1 MVWQTCFTC
10 TSPVPLL
17 TSVHFGFQ
25 NERKSSNG
33 YTLFP
38 IWALSHEINSHTLYT
53 MLQQNITVQNSTQ
66 NHTIFSA
73 HGPDSIFSFSA
84 ASHTPPPPQ
93 LLHWPA
99 CINACML
106 HMGLF
111 VRAHVRVCVCVC
123 VRVCEYV
130 LGNKWMDNF
139 ILCISMLSVFLLLY
153 TPWAVKLVLIGMVLT
168 NFHYYYVSLYNTD
181 MKRKWRKEKEL
192 NK

>member
-1 MVWQTCFTC
+1 MDQIPFFP
-10 TSPVPLL
+10 SLLPVI
-17 TSVHFGFQ
+17 H
-25 NERKSSNG
+25 
-33 YTLFP
+33 
-38 IWALSHEINSHTLYT
+38 
-53 MLQQNITVQNSTQ
+53 
-66 NHTIFSA
+66 
-73 HGPDSIFSFSA
+73 
-84 ASHTPPPPQ
+84 PPPPQ

-111 VRAHVRVCVCVC
+111 VQAHVSVCVCVC
-123 VRVCEYV
+123 ACARARARACVCVCACVCEYV

-181 MKRKWRKEKEL
+181 MKRMEKRKRVKKNMKTFLQSLFYCDLLLCCRREEPTERHAEVQWGVLGKIL
-192 NK
+192 VCFFLCNPV